1 MKGKGKK
8 KEEIEAETSKGP
20 AVIQTVPDFI
30 VMGSPAS
37 GFFFSSSFSKQAHR
51 QLLRMIP
58 YWEEAN

>member
-1 MKGKGKK
+1 MQPLSTKLACYLSKHQCMKGKGKK

-37 GFFFSSSFSKQAHR
+37 GFFFFFFFFF
-51 QLLRMIP
+51 
-58 YWEEAN
+58 